1 MTYVS
6 FVPLTEGSS
15 IDLDNSSLDEGVG
28 TDQLVVRGVV
38 NLVIKMTDNPSVRQC
53 LVQNPMTPNKA
64 EQDNKC

>member
-38 NLVIKMTDNPSVRQC
+38 NLAIKTTDNPNVRQC
-53 LVQNPMTPNKA
+53 LIQNPMTPNKA
-64 EQDNKC
+64 EQDY